1 MKKTFLKRM
10 PLFLL
15 TLLLSLIFAIP
26 CFASTIE
33 LNLNGKS
40 LESPVA
46 PIMEN
51 GTTLVPLRLISENL
65 AATVSYNQEAK
76 TISITSTDTSML
88 LTLGSTEVKVNG
100 DIVSLAMAPRSING
114 TTMVP
119 LRFISENLNCKVNWD
134 AENQLIT
141 ITSLNTDQPTTSS
154 TLPTATI
161 VVKDYGTITLELYP
175 DIAPTTVNNFIF
187 LANSQFYDGLTFHRI
202 IDDFMIQGGD
212 PLGNGTGGPG
222 YTIIGEFSGNG
233 FTTNTLS
240 HTKGVISM
248 ARSAHPDSAGSQFFI
263 TSADATYLDGQYAA
277 FGKVL
282 TGLDLVDKLSEV
294 ATNANDAP
302 LNPVVIES
310 IRVDTKGVTYPNP
323 VSNMN

>member
-100 DIVSLAMAPRSING
+100 DIVSLPMAPRSING

-134 AENQLIT
+134 AE
-141 ITSLNTDQPTTSS
+141 DQPTTSS
-154 TLPTATI
+154 TFPTATI

-248 ARSAHPDSAGSQFFI
+248 ARSNHPDSAGSQFFI

-282 TGLDLVDKLSEV
+282 TGLDIVDKLSDV

-310 IRVDTKGVTYPNP
+310 IRVDTKGIAYPNP
-323 VSNMN
+323 VRNMN

>member
-15 TLLLSLIFAIP
+15 TLLLSLIFTIP

-141 ITSLNTDQPTTSS
+141 ITSLNADLPNTSS

-240 HTKGVISM
+240 HTRGVISM
-248 ARSAHPDSAGSQFFI
+248 ARSNHPDSAGSQFFI

-282 TGLDLVDKLSEV
+282 TGLDIVDKLSDV

-310 IRVDTKGVTYPNP
+310 IRVDTKGIAYPNP
-323 VSNMN
+323 VRNMN